1 MGAIIAMGIKGA
13 DGNYYNYTIS
23 IYDTPDQYGNNVAMW
38 VEQTPEQRQNK
49 VQKQYVG
56 NGKVIWTDEKICLA
70 GKKPQPN
77 TQLPSPPANNFN
89 NQPKQNFNTGS
100 NYNNNQKQETTNK
113 FENPNVDDFD
123 FYNGTDDDLP
133 PF

>member
-13 DGNYYNYTIS
+13 DGKYYNYTIS

-49 VQKQYVG
+49 TPKQYVG

-70 GKKPQPN
+70 GKKPQTN
-77 TQLPSPPANNFN
+77 SQLPIPQSP
-89 NQPKQNFNTGS
+89 QQNFNTS
-100 NYNNNQKQETTNK
+100 NNYNNNQKQETTNK